1 MSTSVRRDDMAGTRH
16 RVQIRQHS
24 FTVDASVAGG
34 GKDEGPSPHDLY
46 DAALASCKALTV
58 LLYAQRRGMPL
69 EDVQVQVERD
79 DSQERQG
86 TYRLKASLHLV
97 GPLDD
102 TQRAE
107 LLRVAGKCPVH
118 KLMTEVKTEIE
129 TVLAAA

>member
-1 MSTSVRRDDMAGTRH
+1 M
-16 RVQIRQHS
+16 
-24 FTVDASVAGG
+24 
-34 GKDEGPSPHDLY
+34 
-46 DAALASCKALTV
+46 
-58 LLYAQRRGMPL
+58 
-69 EDVQVQVERD
+69 QVQVERD

-118 KLMTEVKTEIE
+118 RLMSEVKTEIS
-129 TVLAAA
+129 TDWA

>member
-1 MSTSVRRDDMAGTRH
+1 MTISVRRDDPAGTRH

-24 FTVDASVAGG
+24 FTIDASVAGG
-34 GKDEGPSPHDLY
+34 GKDEGPTPHDLY
-46 DAALASCKALTV
+46 DASLASCKALTV
-58 LLYAQRRGMPL
+58 LLYARRKNMPL
-69 EDVQVQVERD
+69 EDVEVQVERD

-86 TYRLKASLHLV
+86 TYKLKTTVRLV

-118 KLMTEVKTEIE
+118 RLMSEVKTEIE
-129 TVLAAA
+129 TVLA

>member
-1 MSTSVRRDDMAGTRH
+1 MTISVRRDDMSGTRH

-46 DAALASCKALTV
+46 DASLASCKALTV
-58 LLYAQRRGMPL
+58 LLYARRKNMPL
-69 EDVQVQVERD
+69 EDLEIQVERD

-86 TYRLKASLHLV
+86 TYKLKTSLRLV
-97 GPLDD
+97 GPLDEA
-102 TQRAE
+102 QRAE

-118 KLMTEVKTEIE
+118 RLMSEVKTEIE
-129 TVLAAA
+129 TVLV

>member
-1 MSTSVRRDDMAGTRH
+1 MTISVRREDMSGTRH

-46 DAALASCKALTV
+46 DASLASCKALTV
-58 LLYAQRRGMPL
+58 LLYARRKNMPL
-69 EDVQVQVERD
+69 EDLEIQVERD

-86 TYRLKASLHLV
+86 TYKLKTSLRLV
-97 GPLDD
+97 GPLDEA
-102 TQRAE
+102 QRAE

-118 KLMTEVKTEIE
+118 RLMSEVKTEIE
-129 TVLAAA
+129 TVLV

>member
-1 MSTSVRRDDMAGTRH
+1 MSITVRRDDPSGTRH

-34 GKDEGPSPHDLY
+34 GQDEGPSPHDLY
-46 DAALASCKALTV
+46 DASLASCKALTV
-58 LLYAQRRGMPL
+58 LLYARRKNMPL
-69 EDVQVQVERD
+69 EDIEVQVERD
-79 DSQERQG
+79 DSHERQG
-86 TYRLKASLHLV
+86 TYKLKASLRLT

-102 TQRAE
+102 VQRAE

-129 TVLAAA
+129 TVLA

>member
-1 MSTSVRRDDMAGTRH
+1 MSISVHRDDPTGTRH

-24 FTVDASVAGG
+24 FVVDSGPAAG

-58 LLYAQRRGMPL
+58 LLYAKRKEMPL
-69 EDVQVQVERD
+69 EDVEVQVERD

-86 TYRLKASLHLV
+86 TYRLKTSLRLV
-97 GPLDD
+97 GPLDEA
-102 TQRAE
+102 QRAE

-118 KLMTEVKTEIE
+118 RLMSEVKTEIE
-129 TVLAAA
+129 TVLV